1 MISYIAM
8 FFCGF
13 GVAFCFMMILWV
25 FVYFDDERNLDYPY
39 TDDDMEQMS
48 LWEDEYKKGDH

>member
-39 TDDDMEQMS
+39 TDEDMEQMS
-48 LWEDEYKKGDH
+48 LWDDEERR

>member
-25 FVYFDDERNLDYPY
+25 FVYFDDERNLEDYS
-39 TDDDMEQMS
+39 DDDQLS
-48 LWEDEYKKGDH
+48 LWDEEERR

>member
-1 MISYIAM
+1 MGVNKMISYIAM

-25 FVYFDDERNLDYPY
+25 FVYFDDERNLEDYF
-39 TDDDMEQMS
+39 DDDQLS
-48 LWEDEYKKGDH
+48 LWDDDERR